1 MNWPG
6 EEREEEHGGEAG
18 PEEEL
23 GEEEAVAG
31 DTEVETTGTIIKLKG
46 LVVTAGDVEP
56 ESQRCKG
63 RFKRGLGTSKEEIS
77 FIPKE
82 TERKSSCDSVRII
95 YPNLPI

>member
-18 PEEEL
+18 AEEEL

-46 LVVTAGDVEP
+46 LVVTAGDV
-56 ESQRCKG
+56 
-63 RFKRGLGTSKEEIS
+63 GTRVAAVQGEIQARVGY
-77 FIPKE
+77 K
-82 TERKSSCDSVRII
+82 
-95 YPNLPI
+95 